1 MKALQRAQKHLSVVN
16 GQLACDL
23 KSGTE
28 IYISEDLYLFITD
41 LFKDWNTWLESGK
54 YEIIKDEQGLYTVL
68 PKKTNQ
74 SSQTNSVILR
84 PIPRDIPTGENIS
97 PASLSIE
104 TEHDHYRPI
113 LSLMIYCGFS
123 HRSTPV
129 TNRQSNSIHQNPP
142 TIQGN
147 TVSTNHSTEAP
158 KWLMENLNYYLNVNF
173 QQQAHSRSVTFG

>member
-1 MKALQRAQKHLSVVN
+1 M
-16 GQLACDL
+16 
-23 KSGTE
+23 
-28 IYISEDLYLFITD
+28 
-41 LFKDWNTWLESGK
+41 
-54 YEIIKDEQGLYTVL
+54 L

-104 TEHDHYRPI
+104 TEHDHYPLSTTEVKITITNHSHYEYECGEKYSLAYYNKSERQWGNI
-113 LSLMIYCGFS
+113 ADRSLSLMIYCGFS